1 MAAES
6 AAELAE
12 RLPRSGN
19 WSAVMGEV
27 MGCGGCGNSEQSGE
41 GGAAGSA
48 GYQVFR
54 FPRKAKNVPEGA
66 GSVLQQAQM
75 SKI

>member
-1 MAAES
+1 
-6 AAELAE
+6 
-12 RLPRSGN
+12 
-19 WSAVMGEV
+19 MGEV